1 MGDER
6 SKGLKRTFLLDR
18 QDPGATSQTDLLTVD
33 LFARLSG
40 PQIGRNAGLYGNIG
54 LTGLVLVCK
63 GHIPFREHNP
73 GTIAKDNS
81 CKAAVPSYGT
91 FAYPCIPRKGPL
103 SFGESYPP

>member
-1 MGDER
+1 M
-6 SKGLKRTFLLDR
+6 
-18 QDPGATSQTDLLTVD
+18 ALLT
-33 LFARLSG
+33 ARLSARTDG
-40 PQIGRNAGLYGNIG
+40 PTIGRKSGSYGNIG

-63 GHIPFREHNP
+63 GKPISGTIQ

-103 SFGESYPP
+103 SFGESYPPSDVEGSLEIEFPVQCRA